1 VVDEWSEPTSPADGA
16 WMFKSCAT
24 ERPTGDGLEAPQH
37 DRFSVDALEERGR
50 GVASCFAPL
59 VRTLR
64 LFFAFPPVLNLS
76 RSPRSDEHLFKTIRA
91 HVAAKLPPTLRPFQ
105 TRSNPTLAQP

>member
-1 VVDEWSEPTSPADGA
+1 MVRRHRPTVLGFSDRV
-16 WMFKSCAT
+16 T

-64 LFFAFPPVLNLS
+64 LFFAFPPV
-76 RSPRSDEHLFKTIRA
+76 
-91 HVAAKLPPTLRPFQ
+91 
-105 TRSNPTLAQP
+105 